1 MNSFDQALV
10 TRTDLQ
16 RVVRELFAPL
26 VAHFSPG
33 RARVKL
39 GETGAIFSHREAEL
53 EGFARPLWAL
63 APLAAGGGSFA
74 HWDFYRQGLANGTNP
89 GHSEYWGNDEGN
101 ARQMHVEMAA
111 FGLALAL
118 VPEQIWRPLSAGAQQ
133 NLASWLGQIYQAPL
147 WPNNWQFFRVLV
159 HLGLKN
165 VGAERAFAPV
175 EASLEKLES
184 YYLGDG
190 WYGDGAN
197 GGRDYYIPFAMQ
209 FYALIYAKLAAKDDP
224 ARAQR
229 FRERAAL
236 FAQEFMHWFAADGA
250 ALPFGRSLTYR
261 FACGAFWGALAF
273 ADVEALPWP
282 VIKGLAMRHLR
293 WWWRQPALKDAGV
306 LSIGYTYPNLNMSE
320 QYNSPGSPYWALKF
334 FLPLALPEEHPFW
347 TAEEAPLP
355 ASSPVSVQKQP
366 GFVVCRDE
374 AAEHVFALAHAQSDT
389 WLRSAN
395 WLRHGSAKYC
405 KFAYSNVFGLS
416 IPGGSVGL
424 QFGAFDSM
432 LALSDGGDYWR
443 VRDGS
448 VEQSLDGPVLYSR
461 WQPWPDVEIETWLL
475 PDLPWHVRVHRL
487 TTNRKLQ
494 AAEGSFAAPWT
505 DEVIQAGGHTEAH
518 DGSAKT
524 IAPPCAV
531 GIRDLIGKRKGETIL
546 PLANTNLLFS
556 KSSLPTLKSD
566 HEPGEH
572 WLVCAVLGTATV
584 SAFDKSWDKAPSVR
598 KSTTRLEI
606 LTHAGG
612 SARLTLNIFLKTK
625 KSD

>member
-1 MNSFDQALV
+1 MNFSDNALL
-10 TRTDLQ
+10 TRSDLQ
-16 RVVRELFAPL
+16 RLVRDLSDPL
-26 VAHFSPG
+26 VSRFSPG

-39 GETGAIFSHREAEL
+39 GETGANFSNREAEL

-74 HWDFYRQGLANGTNP
+74 HWDLYRDGLSNGTNP
-89 GHSEYWGNDEGN
+89 EHPEYWGDDEGN

-111 FGLALAL
+111 LGLALAL
-118 VPEQIWRPLSAGAQQ
+118 VPEQVWTPLSANSKR

-159 HLGLKN
+159 HLGLKK
-165 VGAERAFAPV
+165 VGAEQDSAPV
-175 EASLEKLES
+175 VASLERLES

-190 WYGDGAN
+190 WYGDGAD
-197 GGRDYYIPFAMQ
+197 GGRDYYVPFAMQ
-209 FYALIYAKLAAKDDP
+209 FYALLYAKLAAQDDP

-229 FRERAAL
+229 LRERAAL
-236 FAQEFMHWFAADGA
+236 FAQQFIHWFAADGA

-293 WWWRQPALKDAGV
+293 WWLRQPIFTQTGL
-306 LSIGYTYPNLNMSE
+306 LSIGYAYSNLNMAE

-355 ASSPVSVQKQP
+355 ASKPVSVQKQP

-374 AAEHVFALAHAQSDT
+374 PGNHVFALAHAQSAT
-389 WLRSAN
+389 WLRPAN

-405 KFAYSNVFGLS
+405 KFAYSTLFGLS
-416 IPGGSVGL
+416 VPGGSNGL

-432 LALSDGGDYWR
+432 LALSDGDDYWR

-448 VEQSLDGPVLYSR
+448 IEQSLEDEVLYSR
-461 WQPWPDVEIETWLL
+461 WEPWPDVTIETWLF
-475 PDLPWHVRVHRL
+475 PDLPWHVRAHRV
-487 TTNRKLQ
+487 TTKRKLL
-494 AAEGSFAAPWT
+494 AAEVAFAVPWT
-505 DEVIQAGGHTEAH
+505 DELIKAGGYSKAEE
-518 DGSAKT
+518 GSAKT
-524 IAPPCAV
+524 IALPLAV
-531 GIRDLIGKRKGETIL
+531 GIRDLLGQRKGEIIL
-546 PLANTNLLFS
+546 PVPNTNLLFA
-556 KSSLPTLKSD
+556 KSSLPTLRSE
-566 HEPGEH
+566 HESGQH
-572 WLVCAVLGTATV
+572 WLMCAVLGTATV
-584 SAFDKSWDKAPSVR
+584 SEFEASWDNAPSVR
-598 KSTTRLEI
+598 DNAGEFQI
-606 LTHAGG
+606 LSYRGG
-612 SARLTLNIFLKTK
+612 VPLLKIT
-625 KSD
+625 

>member
-1 MNSFDQALV
+1 MHLSNNPLI

-16 RVVRELFAPL
+16 RLVRDLFDPL
-26 VAHFSPG
+26 VTHFSPG
-33 RARVKL
+33 RARVQL
-39 GETGAIFSHREAEL
+39 GETGAIFSSREAEL

-63 APLAAGGGSFA
+63 APLAAGGGAFD
-74 HWDFYRQGLANGTNP
+74 HWDFYQQGLTNGANP
-89 GHSEYWGNDEGN
+89 EHPEYWGNDEGN

-111 FGLALAL
+111 LGLALAL
-118 VPEQIWRPLSAGAQQ
+118 VPDEVWTPLCAEAQR
-133 NLASWLGQIYQAPL
+133 NLASWLGQIYNAPL

-159 HLGLKN
+159 HLGLKK
-165 VGAERAFAPV
+165 VGAERDRAPV
-175 EASLEKLES
+175 EASLQKLES

-190 WYGDGAN
+190 WYGDGAD

-209 FYALIYAKLAAKDDP
+209 FYALLYARLAERDDTE
-224 ARAQR
+224 RAAR

-236 FAQEFMHWFAADGA
+236 FAQEFIHWFAADGA

-293 WWWRQPALKDAGV
+293 WWLRQPIFTDTGL
-306 LSIGYTYPNLNMSE
+306 LSIGYTYPNLNMAE

-334 FLPLALPEEHPFW
+334 FLPLALPDEHPFW
-347 TAEEAPLP
+347 IAEEAPLP
-355 ASSPVSVQKQP
+355 ESGAISVQKQP

-374 AAEHVFALAHAQSDT
+374 PAEHVFALAHAQSGT
-389 WLRSAN
+389 WLRPAN

-405 KFAYSNVFGLS
+405 KFAYSTLFGLS
-416 IPGGSVGL
+416 VPGGSDGL

-448 VEQSLDGPVLYSR
+448 VEQSLEGQVLYSR
-461 WQPWPDVEIETWLL
+461 WESWPDVKIETWLL

-487 TTNRKLQ
+487 TTERKLH
-494 AAEGSFAAPWT
+494 AAEGGFAAPGS
-505 DEVIQAGGHTEAH
+505 DDVLLAGGSSEAQV
-518 DGSAKT
+518 GFAKT

-531 GIRDLIGKRKGETIL
+531 GIRDLFGKRKGAIIL
-546 PLANTNLLFS
+546 PLPNTNLLFP
-556 KSSLPTLKSD
+556 KSSLPTLISK

-572 WLVCAVLGTATV
+572 WLICAVLGTATL
-584 SAFDKSWDKAPSVR
+584 SSFNESWDCAPAAR
-598 KSTTRLEI
+598 KNAAQLEI
-606 LTHAGG
+606 LSHADG
-612 SARLTLNIFLKTK
+612 SLLLSLDT
-625 KSD
+625 